1 MKSGIFLVVLL
12 ILGNMTMLYNNNSV
26 YADEIVL
33 AEFHSVSGSDAV
45 STDTLTKERCL
56 VHVDIVIKSAHH
68 DGIYHRNNPDKTF
81 YPGDAFVYN
90 VNTWTDGC
98 GHFQPC
104 PIQSTANLL
113 GMPNGIP
120 CVKHGHDGDGNPSGG
135 TYGAAS
141 DSGTGMI
148 SPGIGKSEP
157 ISMSKKAIAEQWVCH
172 KAGSTWN
179 CGWNTVSASTSYFP
193 PVILPYLKVTMEKDG
208 YEFTEDDGYVSSN
221 LDGTYYVWDAINVV
235 HNPIYKWKNDRVG
248 TIFVDITKEHSP
260 LTLEDE
266 FFCNAASCTNTMNI
280 SGFQPWTESFDYGG
294 GNTVYNA
301 TSLDL
306 IGNHTIS
313 YNTRLYNIAPQI
325 DANDNSTSTLVVEY
339 EPIYDAYVYPML
351 SDDQRLAFD
360 DRMGIA
366 LHYFGSESTDANP
379 DDDIGIHEDRRS
391 KINDYFY
398 STWGADPWE
407 YELLDGTVADTD
419 YADDIDLVWDEAH
432 DVGIVNNELPVK
444 ISEDI
449 SDKLITTEFAGIIPF
464 EVKRHTTA
472 NFVKSGY
479 GKIFFDNPGIL
490 DVVYD
495 DTLKIPRFE
504 NVTIFDTLQSSYFAG
519 HDVTHLTFTEYMY
532 PESFFYNPV
541 TVSAVDSEGNQD
553 NSVEILLEIEPRFD
567 IPGTQYL
574 DEYMYDKIFYD
585 SEDDGFSQIITGLDK
600 DGNQILIVNSD
611 DVYPMD
617 ENHVSGFGSVTL
629 DKTRRTASLFA
640 QYDTI
645 LTQSFSDDNVAEISE
660 KYLLDSESA
669 RLPIPL
675 TTGLHA
681 LSPFFINISADDGSK
696 EITNVFDNTW
706 HDFSIP
712 YEYLINMD
720 EDNTLDMKRDP
731 ANPKVLLYN
740 YDPNFGE
747 IKSLQ
752 INDITI
758 ESDDGLP
765 ECFKTK
771 SDSTCVIPVPQ
782 EYPAGELTISA
793 QNIWEGIA
801 KVTLSEVDEHIINPP
816 SRKAE
821 SLLFEGVFAQWI
833 AVLLGLSLIMLIGFI
848 AYRKYAEK
856 NP

>member
-1 MKSGIFLVVLL
+1 MKSKIFFIILL
-12 ILGNMTMLYNNNSV
+12 ILGNTTMYNNNVFADSV
-26 YADEIVL
+26 VL
-33 AEFHSVSGSDAV
+33 FTTHSVSGSDTI
-45 STDTLTKERCL
+45 STDTLYKERCF
-56 VHVDIVIKSAHH
+56 VHVEITIKSSHH
-68 DGIYHRNNPDKTF
+68 GSYHRNNPDKTF
-81 YPGDAFVYN
+81 YPGDAFDYEI
-90 VNTWTDGC
+90 NTWTEGC
-98 GHFQPC
+98 RHFQPC
-104 PIQSTANLL
+104 PVQATPNLT
-113 GMPNGIP
+113 GISHGP
-120 CVKHGHDGDGNPSGG
+120 DCVIHGHDSDDNPVGG
-135 TYGAAS
+135 TYGSAS
-141 DSGTGMI
+141 DSGTASI
-148 SPGIGKSEP
+148 SPTIGESE
-157 ISMSKKAIAEQWVCH
+157 SVSVSKRASAEQYVCH
-172 KAGSTWN
+172 KSGSTWH
-179 CGWNTVSASTSYFP
+179 CGWPTVSASASYAP
-193 PVILPYLKVTMEKDG
+193 PVILPYLEVTMEKDG
-208 YEFTEDDGYVSSN
+208 FEFTEDDGYTSRN
-221 LDGTYYVWDAINVV
+221 LDKSYYVWDAINVV

-248 TIFVDITKEHSP
+248 TIFIEIDKDHFP
-260 LTLEDE
+260 LALEDE
-266 FFCNAASCTNTMNI
+266 FFCNAASCTNTMDI

-306 IGNHTIS
+306 IGNHTVS
-313 YNTRLYNIAPQI
+313 YNTKLYNIAPQI
-325 DANDNSTSTLVVEY
+325 DENNNSTSALVVEY
-339 EPIYDAYVYPML
+339 EPIYDAYVYPVL
-351 SDDQRLAFD
+351 SDDKRLAFD

-379 DDDIGIHEDRRS
+379 DDTIGIHEDRRS

-398 STWGADPWE
+398 STWGADPWK

-419 YADDIDLVWDEAH
+419 YSDDVDLVWDDAH
-432 DVGIVNNELPVK
+432 NVGIVSNELPVK
-444 ISEDI
+444 MSEDI
-449 SDKLITTEFAGIIPF
+449 SDKLIATEFAGTIPF
-464 EVKRHTTA
+464 EVERHTTA

-479 GKIFFDNPGIL
+479 GKIFFDNLGIL

-504 NVTIFDTLQSSYFAG
+504 NATVFDTLQSSYFAG

-541 TVSAVDSEGNQD
+541 TVTAVDSDANHD

-574 DEYMYDKIFYD
+574 DEYMYDKILFD
-585 SEDDGFSQIITGLDK
+585 TEDDGFSQIITGLDK
-600 DGNQILIVNSD
+600 DGNPIPVVNGD

-617 ENHVSGFGSVTL
+617 KNHVSGFGSVTL

-640 QYDTI
+640 QYDTVSP
-645 LTQSFSDDNVAEISE
+645 QSFSDDDISEISK
-660 KYLLDSESA
+660 KYLLDSENA

-681 LSPFFINISADDGSK
+681 LSPFFIRISADDGIK
-696 EITNVFDNTW
+696 DVTNVFDNTW
-706 HDFSIP
+706 HDFSIL
-712 YEYLINMD
+712 YEYVINMD
-720 EDNTLDMKRDP
+720 EDNTLDAKRDP
-731 ANPKVLLYN
+731 ANPKVLLYS
-740 YDPNFGE
+740 YDPNFGD

-758 ESDDGLP
+758 DSAGLP

-782 EYPAGELTISA
+782 EYLADELVISA
-793 QNIWEGIA
+793 KNIWDGTA
-801 KVTLSEVDEHIINPP
+801 KVTLPEVDEHIINPP

-833 AVLLGLSLIMLIGFI
+833 AVLLGLSLIMLVGFV

-856 NP
+856 NQ

>member
-1 MKSGIFLVVLL
+1 MLIFGNLTVLSSDNL
-12 ILGNMTMLYNNNSV
+12 AHADSV
-26 YADEIVL
+26 TL
-33 AEFHSVSGSDAV
+33 FTTHSVSGSDTV
-45 STDTLTKERCL
+45 STDTLYKERCF
-56 VHVDIVIKSAHH
+56 VHVEITIKSSHH
-68 DGIYHRNNPDKTF
+68 GPFHRNNPDKTF
-81 YPGDAFVYN
+81 YPGDAFDYSI
-90 VNTWTDGC
+90 NTWTDGC
-98 GHFQPC
+98 RHFQPC
-104 PIQSTANLL
+104 PVQATPNLT
-113 GMPNGIP
+113 GISHGP
-120 CVKHGHDGDGNPSGG
+120 ECVIHGHDSDDNPVGG
-135 TYGAAS
+135 TYGSAS
-141 DSGTGMI
+141 DSGTATI
-148 SPGIGKSEP
+148 SPAISE
-157 ISMSKKAIAEQWVCH
+157 SESVSVSKRASAEQYVCH
-172 KAGSTWN
+172 KSGDTWH
-179 CGWNTVSASTSYFP
+179 CEWPTVSASASYAP
-193 PVILPYLKVTMEKDG
+193 PVILPYLEVTMEKDG
-208 YEFTEDDGYVSSN
+208 YEFTEDDGYISRN
-221 LDGTYYVWDAINVV
+221 LDKSYYVWDAINVV

-248 TIFVDITKEHSP
+248 TIFVEIDKDHFP
-260 LTLEDE
+260 LALEDE
-266 FFCNAASCTNTMNI
+266 FFCNAASCTNTMDI
-280 SGFQPWTESFDYGG
+280 SGFQPWTETFDYGG

-313 YNTRLYNIAPQI
+313 YNTKLYNIAPQI
-325 DANDNSTSTLVVEY
+325 DENDNSTSALVVEY
-339 EPIYDAYVYPML
+339 EPIYDAYVYPVL

-379 DDDIGIHEDRRS
+379 DDVIGVHEDRRS

-398 STWGADPWE
+398 STWGANPWE

-419 YADDIDLVWDEAH
+419 YSDDIDLVWDEAH
-432 DVGIVNNELPVK
+432 DVGIVNNEFPVK
-444 ISEDI
+444 MSEDI
-449 SDKLITTEFAGIIPF
+449 SDKLIATEFAETIPF
-464 EVKRHTTA
+464 EVQRHTTA

-504 NVTIFDTLQSSYFAG
+504 NATIYDTLQSRHFAG

-541 TVSAVDSEGNQD
+541 TVSAVDSDGSQD

-600 DGNQILIVNSD
+600 DGSQIPIVNGD

-645 LTQSFSDDNVAEISE
+645 LTQSFSDDNVTEISE
-660 KYLLDSESA
+660 KYLLDSENA

-681 LSPFFINISADDGSK
+681 LSPFFISISADDGTK
-696 EITNVFDNTW
+696 EVTNVFDNTW

-712 YEYLINMD
+712 YEYVINMD
-720 EDNTLDMKRDP
+720 EDNKLDAKRDS

-758 ESDDGLP
+758 DSGGLP

-782 EYPAGELTISA
+782 EYLADELIISA
-793 QNIWEGIA
+793 QNIWDGSA
-801 KVTLSEVDEHIINPP
+801 KVTLPEVDEHIINPP

-833 AVLLGLSLIMLIGFI
+833 AVLLGLSLIMLIGFVS
-848 AYRKYAEK
+848 YRKYTEK